1 MKSAAFLA
9 IGIAVL
15 AALFFAFKPATPA
28 PAPVPAA
35 PAAGTI
41 PPPIPTPV
49 APVASARASGPI
61 AIDIEVS
68 KGKLVKGPDVT
79 TVREGE
85 EITVNITSD
94 AADEMHLHG
103 YDRHAHLK
111 PGVTATLK
119 FKATKTGRFTYELHN
134 AGLELGAIEVHPR

>member
-1 MKSAAFLA
+1 MKAAVFLA
-9 IGIAVL
+9 IGIAAL

-28 PAPVPAA
+28 PAPAA

-41 PPPIPTPV
+41 PPPVPTPV
-49 APVASARASGPI
+49 APVASAPVSGPV
-61 AIDIEVS
+61 AIEIEVS

-85 EITVNITSD
+85 EITMNITSD

-119 FKATKTGRFTYELHN
+119 FKATKTGRFTYELHKS
-134 AGLELGAIEVHPR
+134 GLELGAIEVHPR